1 MFVKARLRA
10 ALIRIGNLFR
20 KRRRERELA
29 EELESH
35 LQMHIEDNLRSGMTP
50 EEARRQALIKLGGV
64 EQTKEICRDAWGERF
79 ISELGQ
85 DLRYGLRQLRHNPGF
100 TIVAVLTLA
109 LGIGANT
116 TVFTVIN
123 TLVLNPI
130 PVEKPSELVGIYS
143 APVNPSHNANLLQ
156 LSYPNLQDLRE
167 RNRVLSSL
175 AGFTWPMYVTLAR
188 DSESERM
195 FAEFVTGNY
204 FDTLG
209 IHPAAGRFFLS
220 QENRA
225 PGESPV
231 AILSYGAW
239 KTRFGGTPDVIGRT
253 ILLNRVAL
261 TVVGVAPRGFLGV
274 SAIFGPDV
282 WVPATMS
289 TLLFPAQQHDW
300 LHDRGQSVM
309 VGAARLKSGVSLE
322 KAEANLKDAA
332 AGLEEE
338 YPEPNRGRTLELLP
352 LNDVALS
359 MRPTP
364 REGESQPLIL
374 TAVVLM
380 AIVGIV
386 LLIAC
391 SNVANLLMARA
402 ASRRQEM
409 AVRLALGAGRARLT
423 RQLITES
430 LLLSLLG
437 GLAGLAVAYAGTQF
451 LWSFRPPEFAQ
462 NLADLKFNDPV
473 FIFTMVVAFA
483 AGFVFGIIPAFRSSR
498 TEVIDELKDDARTAA
513 GQSLSRRKFAS
524 SLLAGQVALSLV
536 SLVTAALFIRSIGRA
551 YALNPGFDTAH
562 TAMFFMSPG
571 QAGYGRTRAEELYR
585 EVRTRIASLP
595 GVNSVSWSSNLPLW
609 GKVANNVLIEGRQTG
624 HASEAIST
632 VESTVDPD
640 YFATLRIPLLRGR
653 DFTAEDKQGSMPVAI
668 INDTMAKK
676 YWPGQDPI
684 GKRFR
689 FTGEEFYR
697 QVVGVAKTVD
707 YSSLGES
714 PQPCIYL
721 PLRQNFSGTMVL
733 YVNTHR
739 DPAAIFGA
747 VQRELR
753 QFDPQTPLYDFRTG
767 RKIID
772 QALWN
777 AKMGVGLLGVFGL
790 LALGLAS
797 VGLYGVMAYSVNQR
811 RHEIGVR
818 MALGAT
824 PASILRQVLLQG
836 ATLVG
841 AGIALGL
848 AACFVLD
855 RGLKALLYG
864 VSPVDPFSVVGASLV
879 LAIVAGLACYIP
891 ARRAAKVDPM
901 VALRHE

>member
-1 MFVKARLRA
+1 MKFWRW
-10 ALIRIGNLFR
+10 G
-20 KRRRERELA
+20 KRRNREADLERELRGHL
-29 EELESH
+29 ELEA
-35 LQMHIEDNLRSGMTP
+35 EDQQASGESP
-50 EEARRQALIKLGGV
+50 EEAAYAARRALGNTTQIKENV
-64 EQTKEICRDAWGERF
+64 RAAWGLQWLETLF
-79 ISELGQ
+79 Q

-100 TIVAVLTLA
+100 TAVAVLTLA

-116 TVFTVIN
+116 TVFTVVN
-123 TLVLNPI
+123 TLILNPL
-130 PVEKPSELVGIYS
+130 PVEKPSELVGIYA
-143 APVNPSHNANLLQ
+143 APAPSQNAELIQ
-156 LSYPNLQDLRE
+156 LSYPNLQDLQE

-175 AGFTWPMYVTLAR
+175 AGFTWPMYVTLTR
-188 DSESERM
+188 DGAAERM

-204 FDTLG
+204 FETLG
-209 IHPAAGRFFLS
+209 IHPAFGRFFLP

-231 AILSYGAW
+231 AILSYAAW
-239 KTRFGGTPDVIGRT
+239 KALGGTPDVVGRT
-253 ILLNRVAL
+253 ILVNRVAL
-261 TVVGVAPRGFLGV
+261 TVVGVAQRGFLGV
-274 SAIFGPDV
+274 SAMFGPDV

-289 TLLFPAQQHDW
+289 ARLFPAQGHDW

-309 VGAARLKSGVSLE
+309 VGAARLKNGVTLE
-322 KAEANLKDAA
+322 KAAADLKGIAA
-332 AGLEEE
+332 ALQEE

-364 REGESQPLIL
+364 RQGATQPLIL
-374 TAVVLM
+374 TALVLM

-409 AVRLALGAGRARLT
+409 AVRLALGAGRGRLN
-423 RQLITES
+423 RQLLVES

-437 GLAGLAVAYAGTQF
+437 GLAGLGVAYAGTRI
-451 LWSFRPPEFAQ
+451 LWSFRESEFAQ
-462 NLADLKFNDPV
+462 NLADLKFDAHV
-473 FIFTMVVAFA
+473 FVFTLAVALA
-483 AGFVFGIIPAFRSSR
+483 TAFVFGIIPAFRSSR
-498 TEVIDELKDDARTAA
+498 AAIADTLKDDLRTTA
-513 GQSLSRRKFAS
+513 GPTMGRRKFAS
-524 SLLAGQVALSLV
+524 AVLVGQVALSLV
-536 SLVTAALFIRSIGRA
+536 SLVTAALFIHSIERA
-551 YALNPGFDTAH
+551 YALDPGFDTAH

-571 QAGYGRTRAEELYR
+571 QAGYSRARAEQIYR
-585 EVRTRIASLP
+585 EVRTRIAALP

-624 HASEAIST
+624 RASEAIST
-632 VESTVDPD
+632 IENTVDLD
-640 YFATLRIPLLRGR
+640 YFATMRIPLLRGR
-653 DFTAEDKQGSMPVAI
+653 DFNAEDKEGSLPVAI
-668 INDTMAKK
+668 VNETMAKA

-689 FTGEEFYR
+689 FTGQDTYR
-697 QVVGVAKTVD
+697 QIVGVAKTVE

-714 PQPCIYL
+714 AQPCIYL

-733 YVNTHR
+733 NVNTHR
-739 DPAAIFGA
+739 DPAMIFDA
-747 VQRELR
+747 VQQDLR
-753 QFDPQTPLYDFRTG
+753 QLDPQLPPYDFRTG

-772 QALWN
+772 QALST

-818 MALGAT
+818 MALGASS
-824 PASILRQVLLQG
+824 ASILRHVLLQG
-836 ATLVG
+836 VTLVG

-848 AACFVLD
+848 AASFVLN
-855 RGLKALLYG
+855 RGLTALLYG
-864 VSPVDPFSVVGASLV
+864 VSPADPLSVAGASLV

-891 ARRAAKVDPM
+891 ARRASRVDPM
-901 VALRHE
+901 VALRYE

>member
-1 MFVKARLRA
+1 MKMWRRLKSW
-10 ALIRIGNLFR
+10 LPWN
-20 KRRRERELA
+20 RRQTREADLERELRDHLELEA
-29 EELESH
+29 EEQQEA
-35 LQMHIEDNLRSGMTP
+35 GMSS
-50 EEARRQALIKLGGV
+50 EEAAYAARRALGNTALIKEDV
-64 EQTKEICRDAWGERF
+64 RTAWGFQWLET
-79 ISELGQ
+79 LLQ
-85 DLRYGLRQLRHNPGF
+85 DLRYGLRQLRRNPGF
-100 TIVAVLTLA
+100 TVVAVLTLA

-116 TVFTVIN
+116 TVFTIIN
-123 TLVLNPI
+123 TLILNPI
-130 PVEKPSELVGIYS
+130 PAEKASELVGIYS
-143 APVNPSHNANLLQ
+143 APVKPSQNANLLL
-156 LSYPNLQDLRE
+156 LSYPNLQDLQE
-167 RNRVLSSL
+167 RNCVFSSL
-175 AGFTWPMYVTLAR
+175 AGFTWPMYVTLTSDGAA
-188 DSESERM
+188 ERM

-209 IHPAAGRFFLS
+209 IHPALGRFFLP

-239 KTRFGGTPDVIGRT
+239 KMHFGGTPDVIGRT

-289 TLLFPAQQHDW
+289 APLFPVQGHDW

-309 VGAARLKSGVSLE
+309 IGAARLKSGVTLE
-322 KAEANLKDAA
+322 KAAADLKGIA
-332 AGLEEE
+332 AGLEAE
-338 YPEPNRGRTLELLP
+338 YPEPNRGRALELLP

-359 MRPTP
+359 LQPTP
-364 REGESQPLIL
+364 RKGQGQPLIL

-380 AIVGIV
+380 VIVGIV

-409 AVRLALGAGRARLT
+409 AVRLALGAGRGRLN
-423 RQLITES
+423 RQLLVES

-437 GLAGLAVAYAGTQF
+437 GLAGLGVAYAGTQF

-462 NLADLKFNDPV
+462 NLADLKFSAPV
-473 FIFTMVVAFA
+473 FIFTLVVAFA
-483 AGFVFGIIPAFRSSR
+483 TAFVFGIIPAFRSSR
-498 TEVIDELKDDARTAA
+498 TEVVDALKDDLRTAA
-513 GQSLSRRKFAS
+513 GPSLSRRKFAS
-524 SLLAGQVALSLV
+524 ALLVGQVALSLV
-536 SLVTAALFIRSIGRA
+536 SLVTAALFIRSVTRA
-551 YALNPGFDTAH
+551 YALDPGFDTAH

-571 QAGYGRTRAEELYR
+571 QAGYSRTRAEEIYR
-585 EVRTRIASLP
+585 QARARVASLP

-609 GKVANNVLIEGRQTG
+609 NKVANNVLIEGQQTG
-624 HASEAIST
+624 RASEAIST
-632 VESTVDPD
+632 IESTVDLD
-640 YFATLRIPLLRGR
+640 FFATTRIPLLRGR
-653 DFTAEDKQGSMPVAI
+653 DFTAGDKEGSLPVAM
-668 INDTMAKK
+668 INDTMAQK

-689 FTGEEFYR
+689 FAGEHFYR
-697 QVVGVAKTVD
+697 QIVGVAKTVD

-733 YVNTHR
+733 YVSTHR

-753 QFDPQTPLYDFRTG
+753 QIDPQLPLYDFRTG

-777 AKMGVGLLGVFGL
+777 AKMGVGMLGVFGL

-824 PASILRQVLLQG
+824 SASILRHVLLQG

-848 AACFVLD
+848 AASFVVD
-855 RGLKALLYG
+855 RGLTALLFG
-864 VSPVDPFSVVGASLV
+864 VSPADPLSVAGASLV
-879 LAIVAGLACYIP
+879 LAIVAGLACYLP

-901 VALRHE
+901 VALRYE

>member
-1 MFVKARLRA
+1 MRRLRA
-10 ALIRIGNLFR
+10 TLIRLGGLFG

-29 EELESH
+29 EELGSH
-35 LQMHIEDNLRSGMTP
+35 LQMHIEDNVRSGMTH
-50 EEARRQALIKLGGV
+50 EEARRQALIKLGGL
-64 EQTKEICRDAWGERF
+64 EQVKEDCRDAWGVRV
-79 ISELGQ
+79 INELVQ
-85 DLRYGLRQLRHNPGF
+85 DIRYGLRQLRRNPGF

-130 PVEKPSELVGIYS
+130 PVKKASELVGIYA
-143 APVNPSHNANLLQ
+143 APVKPSHNADLLQ
-156 LSYPNLQDLRE
+156 LSYPNLLDLQE
-167 RNRVLSSL
+167 RNHVLNSL
-175 AGFTWPMYVTLAR
+175 AGFTWPMYVTATR
-188 DSESERM
+188 NGAAERM

-209 IHPAAGRFFLS
+209 IRPALGRFFLP

-225 PGESPV
+225 PGETPV

-239 KTRFGGTPDVIGRT
+239 KTRFGGSPDVIGRT

-261 TVVGVAPRGFLGV
+261 TVVGVAPPGFLGV

-282 WVPATMS
+282 WVPVTMS
-289 TLLFPAQQHDW
+289 ALLFPAQGHDW

-309 VGAARLKSGVSLE
+309 IGAARLKSSVTLE
-322 KAEANLKDAA
+322 KASADLKGVA
-332 AGLEEE
+332 AGLEKE
-338 YPEPNRGRTLELLP
+338 YAEPNRGRTLELLP

-359 MRPTP
+359 MQPTP
-364 REGESQPLIL
+364 REGGTQPLIL

-380 AIVGIV
+380 TIVGIV

-409 AVRLALGAGRARLT
+409 ALRLALGAGRGRLN
-423 RQLITES
+423 RQLLVES

-437 GLAGLAVAYAGTQF
+437 GLTGLGVAYAGTQF

-462 NLADLKFNDPV
+462 NLADLKFNASV
-473 FIFTMVVAFA
+473 FVFTTVVAFA
-483 AGFVFGIIPAFRSSR
+483 TAFVFGIIPALRSSR
-498 TEVIDELKDDARTAA
+498 TEVIEGLKDDTRTAA
-513 GQSLSRRKFAS
+513 GPSLSRKKLAS
-524 SLLAGQVALSLV
+524 ALLVGQVALSLV
-536 SLVTAALFIRSIGRA
+536 SLVTSALFIRSIERA
-551 YALNPGFDTAH
+551 YAFNPGFDTAH

-571 QAGYGRTRAEELYR
+571 QAGYNRTRAEELYR
-585 EVRTRIASLP
+585 EVRTRIAALP

-609 GKVANNVLIEGRQTG
+609 SRVANNVLIEGRQSG
-624 HASEAIST
+624 HASEAVST
-632 VESTVDPD
+632 IESTVDLD
-640 YFATLRIPLLRGR
+640 YFATMHIPLLRGR
-653 DFTAEDKQGSMPVAI
+653 DFTAEDKEGSLPVAI

-676 YWPGQDPI
+676 YWPGQNPI

-689 FTGEEFYR
+689 FTGEEIYR
-697 QVVGVAKTVD
+697 QIVGLAKTVD

-721 PLRQNFSGTMVL
+721 PLRQNFSGTMLL
-733 YVNTHR
+733 YVNTHG

-753 QFDPQTPLYDFRTG
+753 QFDPQLPPYDFRTG

-772 QALWN
+772 QALWS
-777 AKMGVGLLGVFGL
+777 AKMGVGMLGVFGL

-797 VGLYGVMAYSVNQR
+797 VGLYGVMACSVNQR

-818 MALGAT
+818 MALGASS
-824 PASILRQVLLQG
+824 AGILRHVLLQG

-841 AGIALGL
+841 AGITLGL
-848 AACFVLD
+848 AASFLVD
-855 RGLKALLYG
+855 RGLTTLLYG
-864 VSPVDPFSVVGASLV
+864 VSPADPLSVAGASLV
-879 LAIVAGLACYIP
+879 LATVAGLACYIP

-901 VALRHE
+901 VALRYE